1 MMSFEQNPFEPK
13 IERRRE
19 ILYGTPGVVI
29 YRDGRPVLW
38 VPDDLGSLTRD
49 LSYKDLEA
57 LQKELSKYFRSES
70 PDNNDS

>member
-1 MMSFEQNPFEPK
+1 MESPKPK
-13 IERRRE
+13 IERHRE

-49 LSYKDLEA
+49 LSYGDLEA
-57 LQKELSKYFRSES
+57 LQKELRKYLQPAKPEE
-70 PDNNDS
+70 

>member
-1 MMSFEQNPFEPK
+1 MEPLKPK

-49 LSYKDLEA
+49 LSYHDLEA
-57 LQKELSKYFRSES
+57 LQKELRKYLQSSS
-70 PDNNDS
+70 PGE